1 MSSVRH
7 RAHLRRVTA
16 CVALPA
22 VLLFGFAIST
32 AITHAGD
39 ADALSALLPKTRANV
54 EKFVEDF
61 SYIRYEED
69 IVQEKLNDHEKV
81 AYKQETVFDSITRV
95 HCEEGQLYV
104 DEQRVMEK
112 IPRHVEARPLLST
125 FGFSTMAMIF
135 HPYYESSF
143 RFTRMEDDLLEGR
156 TVARIHFEHIPGRP
170 SPVLYQMIG
179 ADKPLGLTGTAWVD
193 PPSGGIQRI
202 EATLSVESN
211 DLTFKTIHAGL
222 TYAPVTLQGETEPR
236 SFPATAT
243 VDLETARQHW
253 RNIHHFVDYRK
264 YRVTMNMPG
273 ATQQ

>member
-1 MSSVRH
+1 MNPDRH
-7 RAHLRRVTA
+7 RAALRSAASVT
-16 CVALPA
+16 
-22 VLLFGFAIST
+22 LLAILASCLTCST
-32 AITHAGD
+32 PITRAGD
-39 ADALSALLPKTRANV
+39 ADPLSALLKKTRATV
-54 EKFVEDF
+54 EKFVDDF

-69 IVQEKLNDHEKV
+69 IVQEKLNEHEKV

-95 HCEEGQLYV
+95 HCEDGQLYV

-125 FGFSTMAMIF
+125 YGFSTMAMIF

-143 RFTRMEDDLLEGR
+143 RFTRMEDDSLEGR
-156 TVARIHFEHIPGRP
+156 VVARIHFEHTPGRP

-193 PPSGGIQRI
+193 QPSGAIQRI
-202 EATLSVESN
+202 EATLTVESN
-211 DLTFKTIHAGL
+211 DLPLKTIRAGL

-236 SFPATAT
+236 LFPATAT
-243 VDLETARQHW
+243 IDLETARQHW
-253 RNIHHFVDYRK
+253 RNIHRFVDYRK

-273 ATQQ
+273 ATEQ

>member
-1 MSSVRH
+1 MNSVRH
-7 RAHLRRVTA
+7 RAQLRSAA
-16 CVALPA
+16 CVALLVA
-22 VLLFGFAIST
+22 QVCSFAISPP
-32 AITHAGD
+32 ITRAGD

-69 IVQEKLNDHEKV
+69 IVQEKLNEHEKV

-112 IPRHVEARPLLST
+112 LPRHVEARPLLST
-125 FGFSTMAMIF
+125 YGFSTLAMIF

-143 RFTRMEDDLLEGR
+143 RFTRMEDDSLEGR
-156 TVARIHFEHIPGRP
+156 TVARVHFEHIPGRP

-193 PPSGGIQRI
+193 QLSGAIQRI

-211 DLTFKTIHAGL
+211 ELPLKKIRAEL
-222 TYAPVTLQGETEPR
+222 TYAPVTLQGETAPLL
-236 SFPATAT
+236 FPATAT
-243 VDLETARQHW
+243 IDLETARQHW